1 MNMDLYGKQETSLV
15 SQERRFLRLSALGRP
30 TQPRPFSGCR
40 QPADG
45 KDNDDETL

>member
-1 MNMDLYGKQETSLV
+1 MNMDIGSEQDASLIP
-15 SQERRFLRLSALGRP
+15 QERRVLQLIALGRP

-45 KDNDDETL
+45 NDNHDEPL